1 MKSVDKV
8 LAKIQL
14 QVQRPYYFL
23 LLGFV
28 TLIDAFVLVIPT
40 DGLLVTSVL
49 GHPKAWLRNALATSI
64 GSVLGSLL
72 LASAIELY
80 GIDLLLTLAPG
91 IETSSAWARST
102 ELMLNYG
109 IYAIFL
115 VGLSPLPQQPIVV
128 IAALAKISLPLLAI
142 LLLSGRLLKYL
153 IIAFVSAKSPEYI
166 NKIRGIK
173 KELEAAKKLSKK

>member
-1 MKSVDKV
+1 MKSVDKI
-8 LAKIQL
+8 LSKIQL
-14 QVQRPYYFL
+14 QVQRPYYFF

-28 TLIDAFVLVIPT
+28 TMMDAFVLVIPT

-49 GHPKAWLRNALATSI
+49 GHPKAWFRNALATTV

-72 LASAIELY
+72 LASAIEFY
-80 GIDLLLTLAPG
+80 GIDLLVTLAPG

-102 ELMLNYG
+102 DLMLNYG

-128 IAALAKISLPLLAI
+128 IAALAKISLPLLGI
-142 LLLSGRLLKYL
+142 LLMSGRLLKYL
-153 IIAFVSAKSPEYI
+153 IIAFVSAKSPDYV
-166 NKIRGIK
+166 NKFRGIK
-173 KELEAAKKLSKK
+173 KELEAAKKLSEK